1 MDDGDTPAH
10 DAGDIGERF
19 DQVRNPKDRRAMAL
33 LSLGVACA
41 APGSAPLSPASGKDA
56 VDRVDDVATF
66 DQIAKTEG
74 GGRFY
79 ELPRVMFA
87 IDRSTKTPK
96 VHWINTQRFP
106 YHWEFLRGRYLTL
119 ADAATF
125 NDANY
130 SRPDRRFVLG
140 AVVRYPR
147 LNRYGVELWEGDKV
161 EPALLS
167 AMMAQLQATFFAPLT
182 FKPNS
187 DQQRDAAA
195 TAGLAT
201 IGIAEA
207 YGSRDQLV
215 LNRGTAVG
223 RLVLVP
229 EGGEDSLL
237 PGDIALL
244 KTTPIRMPP
253 VAGIVSATFT
263 TPINHIS
270 LLAKTWGIPNV
281 YRADADQLYAALDGK
296 QVVLEAEG
304 ASVTRARRDRCRGP
318 QGRPSAIAARRSARR
333 RPIWPM
339 PACPRSP
346 SRPRNGSIAPGPRRP
361 IWARSRR

>member
-1 MDDGDTPAH
+1 M
-10 DAGDIGERF
+10 
-19 DQVRNPKDRRAMAL
+19 
-33 LSLGVACA
+33 
-41 APGSAPLSPASGKDA
+41 
-56 VDRVDDVATF
+56 
-66 DQIAKTEG
+66 
-74 GGRFY
+74 
-79 ELPRVMFA
+79 
-87 IDRSTKTPK
+87 
-96 VHWINTQRFP
+96 
-106 YHWEFLRGRYLTL
+106 
-119 ADAATF
+119 
-125 NDANY
+125 
-130 SRPDRRFVLG
+130 LG

-161 EPALLS
+161 EPVLLS

-281 YRADADQLYAALDGK
+281 FRADADQLYAALDGK

-304 ASVTRARRDRCRGP
+304 ASVTVRAATDAEVRKAAQAQASKAIRAPEGRPGLCRPARARRADRET
-318 QGRPSAIAARRSARR
+318 
-333 RPIWPM
+333 
-339 PACPRSP
+339 
-346 SRPRNGSIAPGPRRP
+346 GSIAPAPRRP